1 MAIPTADDL
10 ITMDYVYQGGPFV
23 ELPAKSTIDLTTM
36 DYVYLGQPFVRNSA
50 AAAPP
55 AGFGQV
61 I

>member
-10 ITMDYVYQGGPFV
+10 VTMDYVYHGGLFV